1 MTAWVGIT
9 RSVTRV
15 LVTMAVVLAATA
27 ALTVSPALAQAP
39 PGYND
44 LIDVWPTA
52 VDPATCRDGDRV
64 ETGIQGEVPLADRK
78 SGRSTKGYN
87 CNVDLVGQYQGQG
100 AGIVSATYKN
110 CSYSGSTFP
119 TNFLG
124 PNAGVQVLDVS
135 DPSAPKLSA
144 VLTEPAMIGGTWES
158 LKVNQKRG
166 LLVGTGVGV
175 LEGAGY
181 ISVYDIS
188 QDCAHPRLLNRGVGS
203 QLTMPMPITTH
214 EGDFSPDGN
223 TYWASGI
230 APGYVSAI
238 DLTDPRNPMIVWS
251 GVTGIE
257 AHGMGFSPDGNTL
270 YLSNLLGLT
279 VIDVS
284 AVQNRK
290 PRTIVPQLMPHIGEK
305 LWADGQITQHT
316 IYATYGGKPHV
327 FSVDEG
333 GSGGVKLF
341 DAASSANLKQRNAIK
356 LAINLPKNANRW
368 AQSTTANGVFGYD
381 AHYCAI
387 DRPVDPTAM
396 ACGWIQ
402 SGIRVFDIRDPDHF
416 SEIAYYNPPGQTGK
430 NWQLTNSMHALLGSV
445 AAPPIIGTLAVAR
458 AVLQGNAPIDGIIND
473 QSRLVGGDLSA
484 DWCLSPPEF
493 HGDQLWVT
501 CMDNGFMTLQLDP
514 AVYSPR

>member
-1 MTAWVGIT
+1 MGTA
-9 RSVTRV
+9 RSMIRAALT
-15 LVTMAVVLAATA
+15 LAVVTAAATA
-27 ALTVSPALAQAP
+27 LTMSPAMATAP

-44 LIDVWPTA
+44 LTDVWPTA
-52 VDPATCRDGDRV
+52 APQASCRDGDRV
-64 ETGIQGEVPLADRK
+64 ETGIQGEVPLEDRK

-87 CNVDLVGQYQGQG
+87 CNIDLVGRYQGQG

-110 CSYSGSTFP
+110 CSYTGSTFP

-124 PNAGVQVLDVS
+124 PNPGVQVLDVS
-135 DPSAPKLSA
+135 DPRAPRLSA
-144 VLTEPAMIGGTWES
+144 VLTEPAMVGGTWES

-166 LLVGTGVGV
+166 LLVGTGVGL

-188 QDCAHPRLLNRGVGS
+188 QDCAHPRLLNHGAGS
-203 QLTMPMPITTH
+203 QLTMPIPITTH

-223 TYWASGI
+223 TYWVTGI
-230 APGYVSAI
+230 APGYVSAV

-251 GVTGIE
+251 GITGIE
-257 AHGMGFSPDGNTL
+257 AHGVGFSPDGNTL

-279 VIDVS
+279 VIDVT

-290 PRTIVPQLMPHIGEK
+290 PRTIVAQLMPHVGEK

-316 IYATYGGKPHV
+316 IYATYAGKPHV

-341 DAASSANLKQRNAIK
+341 DAVDSSNLRQRNALK
-356 LAINLPKNANRW
+356 LAINLPENANRW
-368 AQSTTANGVFGYD
+368 ARSTTANGVFGYD

-387 DRPVDPTAM
+387 DRPDDPTAM

-402 SGIRVFDIRDPDHF
+402 SGIRVFDIRDPDDF
-416 SEIAYYNPPGQTGK
+416 KEIAYYNPPAQTGK
-430 NWQLTNSMHALLGSV
+430 HLQLTNSIHALLGSI

-458 AVLQGNAPIDGIIND
+458 AVLQGDSPIDGIIND
-473 QSRLVGGDLSA
+473 QSRLIGGDLSA

-514 AVYSPR
+514 AAYPLT

>member
-1 MTAWVGIT
+1 MGAWAGNKG
-9 RSVTRV
+9 
-15 LVTMAVVLAATA
+15 AVRIAVIFGAVLAMATA
-27 ALTVSPALAQAP
+27 TVGPASAAAP

-52 VDPATCRDGDRV
+52 VDVVDCRPGDQV

-87 CNVDLVGQYQGQG
+87 CNIDLIGQYQGQG
-100 AGIVSATYKN
+100 AGIVSATYGH
-110 CSYSGSTFP
+110 CSYTGSSFP

-124 PNAGVQVLDVS
+124 PDPGVQVIDVS
-135 DPSAPKLSA
+135 DPANPRMTDVLS
-144 VLTEPAMIGGTWES
+144 EPAMVGGTWES
-158 LKVNQKRG
+158 LKVNKERG
-166 LLVGTGVGV
+166 LLVGTGVGI

-181 ISVYDIS
+181 ISVYDIAT
-188 QDCAHPRLLNRGVGS
+188 DCAHPRLLNTGAGS
-203 QLTMPMPITTH
+203 QLSMPIPITTH

-223 TYWASGI
+223 TYWATGI

-238 DLTDPRNPMIVWS
+238 DITDPRDPMVVWS
-251 GVTGIE
+251 GVTGVE
-257 AHGMGFSPDGNTL
+257 AHGLGFSPDGNTM

-279 VIDVS
+279 MIDVS
-284 AVQNRK
+284 AVQNRT
-290 PRTIVPQLMPHIGEK
+290 PRTIVPELMPHVGEK
-305 LWADGQITQHT
+305 LWADGQITQHS
-316 IYATYGGKPHV
+316 IYVTYDGQPHV

-341 DAASSANLKQRNAIK
+341 DAARSSNLQQRNAIK
-356 LAINLPKNANRW
+356 LAINLPENANRW
-368 AQSTTANGVFGYD
+368 AQSTTANGAFGYD
-381 AHYCAI
+381 AHYCSV

-402 SGIRVFDIRDPDHF
+402 SGVRVFDISDPDHF
-416 SEIAYYNPPGQTGK
+416 EEVAYFNPPAQTGK
-430 NWQLTNSMHALLGSV
+430 NWQLSNSLHALLGSI

-458 AVLQGNAPIDGIIND
+458 AVLQGDSPVDGIIND

-501 CMDNGFMTLQLDP
+501 CMDNGFMALALDP
-514 AVYSPR
+514 AVYPIR